1 MQQCGGVDKFNN
13 GGGGDMLLA
22 TVIIGHGA
30 EQNQQRPQALTAG
43 FDNVVANVFDQV
55 DIGVQTADD

>member
-30 EQNQQRPQALTAG
+30 KQNQQRPQALTTG

-55 DIGVQTADD
+55 DI